1 MPTQREIYASHALEY
16 ERLVAAED
24 HQGNILRALR
34 GILPLDGIEALD
46 LGAGTGRLACLLA
59 PHVKSVVALDVS
71 VHMLQ
76 RARGALEAGTGAPAL
91 VAAAE
96 HRWLPVGAA
105 TADLLVSGWS
115 VSYVAVW
122 DPERWRQNLD
132 AWLREAKRVLRKS
145 GWIVLFESLGTGNE
159 TPTRLPHLED
169 FYDWLSEAGF
179 GFNWIRTD
187 YRFESVEVAD
197 ELVGF
202 FFGEDIRNSIKRTP
216 PVTLAEC
223 TGVWSMQV

>member
-1 MPTQREIYASHALEY
+1 MPTHREIYAGHALEY
-16 ERLVAAED
+16 ERLVANED
-24 HQGNILRALR
+24 HEGNILRALR
-34 GILPLDGIEALD
+34 RILPLEGVDAID
-46 LGAGTGRLACLLA
+46 LGAGTGRLARLLA
-59 PHVKSVVALDVS
+59 PYAKTVIAFDIALQ
-71 VHMLQ
+71 MLQ
-76 RARGALEAGTGAPAL
+76 RARAQLAAAQSGPAL

-96 HRWLPVGAA
+96 HRRLPLPSE

-122 DPERWRQNLD
+122 DPERWRPNLED
-132 AWLREAKRVLRKS
+132 WLGEAKRVLRRG

-159 TPTRLPHLED
+159 TPTRLPHLHD
-169 FYDWLSEAGF
+169 FYGWLSESGF
-179 GFNWIRTD
+179 GFDWIRTD

-202 FFGEDIRNSIKRTP
+202 FFGEEIRTLIKRTP

-223 TGVWSMQV
+223 TGVWWMPV